1 MSVTI
6 RVSKIALVAAV
17 SLMLAPGL
25 AGAGAEEGKALYAQ
39 KCQVCHSLGGVA
51 GKMAQLG
58 GPLDG
63 VGNKRTADWLR
74 AYLKDPKSQ
83 IPNAKMPKQ
92 TLTDQQLEDSVAY
105 MLTLTEPA
113 PSAK

>member
-1 MSVTI
+1 MSVTTVVPK
-6 RVSKIALVAAV
+6 VSGIAAV
-17 SLMLAPGL
+17 ILALAPAL

-63 VGNKRTADWLR
+63 VGSKRTTDWLR